1 MLTGG
6 NHLFAQL
13 KELAP
18 YISRSDSIQIRPAN
32 YYEAPGFFVPGVG
45 YKIFEKNGF
54 RLLVMNLMSDVFMV
68 EKMYN
73 PFLRANEILESLQH
87 EQFDGAILDFHRET
101 TAESYMMAMY
111 LDGRISLMYGTH
123 THVQTNDEHILPK
136 GTGMICDIGMTGALD
151 SSIGQTY
158 ESRIGRF
165 LNGHGIFGKG

>member
-1 MLTGG
+1 
-6 NHLFAQL
+6 
-13 KELAP
+13 
-18 YISRSDSIQIRPAN
+18 
-32 YYEAPGFFVPGVG
+32 
-45 YKIFEKNGF
+45 
-54 RLLVMNLMSDVFMV
+54 
-68 EKMYN
+68 
-73 PFLRANEILESLQH
+73 
-87 EQFDGAILDFHRET
+87 
-101 TAESYMMAMY
+101 MMAMY